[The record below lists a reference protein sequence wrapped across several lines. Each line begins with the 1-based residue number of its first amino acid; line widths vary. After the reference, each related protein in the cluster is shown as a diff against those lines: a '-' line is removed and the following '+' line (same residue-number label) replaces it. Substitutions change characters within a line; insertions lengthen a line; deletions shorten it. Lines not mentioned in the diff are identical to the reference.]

1 LVLPGQQGGAVTIGG
16 QAAATGVAYV
26 GAGETLRQAGHRMR
40 DLGVGALRVRAD
52 SGRLLGIVPRDMLV
66 GYIAA
71 GSDPKLAT
79 IAEIV
84 TARVRGSG

>member
-1 LVLPGQQGGAVTIGG
+1 
-16 QAAATGVAYV
+16 
-26 GAGETLRQAGHRMR
+26 MR

-52 SGRLLGIVPRDMLV
+52 SGRLLGIVTPDMLV
-66 GYIAA
+66 RHIAA